1 MTGAGEGLL
10 QGLVDPRYVFPN
22 LRGPGL
28 EEALGEMVR
37 RLAAAGVIRDVQDL
51 TRRLVE
57 RERLGCT
64 SLGGGVAIPHCKSRD
79 VEDVVLSI
87 GLAPGGIDFHSA
99 DGMPVTLIF
108 LILSPADQP
117 AVHLQALARIS
128 RLLRTPGV
136 VETLRRTSTREEIV
150 EALREAQS
158 SPTAAGA

>member
-1 MTGAGEGLL
+1 MA
-10 QGLVDPRYVFPN
+10 
-22 LRGPGL
+22 
-28 EEALGEMVR
+28 R

-79 VEDVVLSI
+79 VEDVILSI

-99 DGMPVTLIF
+99 DGVPVTLIF

-136 VETLRRTSTREEIV
+136 VETLRRAGTREEIL
-150 EALREAQS
+150 EALKEAQP
-158 SPTAAGA
+158 SPMAAGA